1 MLFDLD
7 RVAAQVVVLGGA
19 VESRLQ
25 SAYNGLRVTI
35 NSGQLV
41 NVEAID
47 GVKSVQAIPEH
58 ERSNTKSVP
67 YIGAPKA
74 WQGAGGTGYT
84 GKGVKIAIIDS
95 GVDYTHAT
103 FGGEGTPEA
112 FTEATAAANPTPYY
126 GPRFKGGYDFAG
138 DS

>member
-1 MLFDLD
+1 MAKVKGMVVVNTDLVAVVKARNGRSLSESEEKRIQSKLNETQD

-74 WQGAGGTGYT
+74 WQGAGDTGYDRDR
-84 GKGVKIAIIDS
+84 KSV
-95 GVDYTHAT
+95 V
-103 FGGEGTPEA
+103 
-112 FTEATAAANPTPYY
+112 
-126 GPRFKGGYDFAG
+126 
-138 DS
+138 